1 MKINAKI
8 GETFKIGKY
17 EFIRFKNVQGGVA
30 VVSKDSLF
38 NSRFGDDNNFS
49 KSDILE
55 KLMPILKEIEAA
67 IGAENV
73 LEFET
78 DLTSLDGSKKH
89 GVFCSKIALPTF
101 DFYRE
106 NVSVFD
112 NYKPDSWWWLATPD
126 STTEHYNDD
135 WIVCVS
141 PRGGIDYGCY
151 RDGYGGVRPFCIFS
165 PSIFESCEE

>member
-17 EFIRFKNVQGGVA
+17 EFIRFKNVQSGVA
-30 VVSKDSLF
+30 VLSKDILF
-38 NSRFGDDNNFS
+38 NSRFGDDNNLS

-55 KLMPILKEIEAA
+55 KLMPILKEIEDA

-89 GVFCSKIALPTF
+89 GVMRSKISLPTF

-106 NVSVFD
+106 NVSIFD
-112 NYKPDSWWWLATPD
+112 GYTTDSWWWLATPD
-126 STTEHYNDD
+126 TTSDHYNDD
-135 WIVCVS
+135 WIVCVA
-141 PRGGIDYGCY
+141 PRGRIGVDIYYGDYY
-151 RDGYGGVRPFCIFS
+151 GVRPFCIFS